1 MGRGRRGSKR
11 GSYKNQGSRNTSSR
25 GRGNFKNKRKS
36 NRDGDGKK
44 DAESD
49 SKRQKLQPEKENL
62 QTVVEPS
69 SSSESE
75 EEVKPYTQL
84 LSMFKASNRAQQVL
98 TSDED
103 ESEDTDTDGKSKVA
117 NSRDEED
124 DVSELGDEE
133 MEEEDESSS
142 LGIQEDDEV
151 EENDEDDEGN
161 SDEESSVDEEESAQ
175 ELSVDEKESEQDQ
188 SGDEE
193 EIVSST
199 DPYHLHYDREMSE
212 SLLEVLTSP
221 KPYETREQNW
231 KTLGRMVVH
240 LPAKVDEKI
249 EKPKLALLEDTIEKY
264 VVPGTLPQL
273 RTGIPL
279 VDYGVK
285 SQLCANLDKR
295 PLSDNSTQTAEEV
308 FSPLQHEL
316 FSLTNDYR
324 DIYYPEMNHLNCD
337 EIRTIYCLHSLN
349 HVMKS
354 RDKVLLHNAKLKKYK
369 ESGQSIEDVEFRDQG
384 LVRPRVLIIAP
395 LRNSAV
401 KIVEKMASILLP
413 VKGQIIN
420 KDRFYKEFGEEKDE
434 EDKQENKKSYKPEDY
449 EAVFSGNSD
458 DSFRIG
464 ISVAKRTLKL
474 YAGFYK
480 ADILIASPLGAR
492 TLLAEDFDFLSSIEV
507 LVIDQ
512 TDILYMQNW
521 DHVLHIFQHL
531 HLQPREQH
539 DTDLGRVRLWALNG
553 YSAHYRQ
560 NLIFSSVALPE
571 AAALFSRRGTNFA
584 GKVRVENAVL
594 PSATTVCRVLVQLP
608 QAFHR
613 FPTPTAT
620 QSADDRFHFFTK
632 KILPQYR
639 DQLMSN
645 TLIYIPSYYDYVRLR
660 NHLHKEDYNFGQAC
674 EYTPDGKLAQVR
686 NRFFLGKKRLLLYT
700 ERLHFYRRLTMK
712 GIHHIVFYQ
721 LPTFP
726 NFYPELC
733 NLLQDAFQNPKYRGD
748 GSQTC
753 TVLYSTYDA
762 PRLAAIVGSQR
773 AAEML
778 TSDRPVHL
786 FVSGGS

>member
-1 MGRGRRGSKR
+1 MARGRRGSNR
-11 GSYKNQGSRNTSSR
+11 GNYKNHGSRNTSSR
-25 GRGNFKNKRKS
+25 GRGNFKNKRKP
-36 NRDGDGKK
+36 NRDGGGRK
-44 DAESD
+44 DAASD
-49 SKRQKLQPEKENL
+49 SKRQKLQPEKESVPIL
-62 QTVVEPS
+62 EESS

-75 EEVKPYTQL
+75 VEVKPYTQL
-84 LSMFKASNRAQQVL
+84 LSMFKSGNRAQQVL
-98 TSDED
+98 TSDEE
-103 ESEDTDTDGKSKVA
+103 ESEDIESDDKSVV
-117 NSRDEED
+117 NGSGNEEEN
-124 DVSELGDEE
+124 VSELEDEE
-133 MEEEDESSS
+133 MEEEDEGSS
-142 LGIQEDDEV
+142 LGIQEDGEV
-151 EENDEDDEGN
+151 EDHEEEIEGE
-161 SDEESSVDEEESAQ
+161 SEEEPSVDEEESEEDPSGNDE
-175 ELSVDEKESEQDQ
+175 ELEEEPSD
-188 SGDEE
+188 DEE
-193 EIVSST
+193 EAVSST
-199 DPYHLHYDREMSE
+199 DPYHLHYEREMSE
-212 SLLEVLTSP
+212 SLLEILTSP
-221 KPYETREQNW
+221 KPYETQEQNW
-231 KTLGRMVVH
+231 KALGRMVVH
-240 LPAKVDEKI
+240 LPAKIDTKI
-249 EKPKLALLEDTIEKY
+249 EKPKVALLGETTEKY
-264 VVPGTLPQL
+264 VIPGTLPQL

-285 SQLCANLDKR
+285 SQLCANVDKR
-295 PLSDNSTQTAEEV
+295 PLSDSSTQTVEEL
-308 FSPLQHEL
+308 FTPLQHEL
-316 FSLTNDYR
+316 FSLTNEYR
-324 DIYYPEMNHLNCD
+324 DIYYPEMNHRNSD
-337 EIRTIYCLHSLN
+337 DIRTVYCLHSLN

-369 ESGQSIEDVEFRDQG
+369 EDGQSTEDVEFRDQG

-401 KIVEKMASILLP
+401 KIVEKMASLLLP

-434 EDKQENKKSYKPEDY
+434 EDKKDNKKSYKPEDF
-449 EAVFSGNSD
+449 EAVFTGNTD

-492 TLLAEDFDFLSSIEV
+492 TLLAEDFDFLCSIEV

-560 NLIFSSVALPE
+560 NLIFSCVALPE
-571 AAALFSRRGTNFA
+571 AAALFSRRGTNFS

-613 FPTPTAT
+613 FPTPTAA

-660 NHLHKEDYNFGQAC
+660 NHLHKEEYNFGQAC

-700 ERLHFYRRLTMK
+700 ERLHFYRRLTLK

-753 TVLYSTYDA
+753 TVLYSTFDA

>member
-1 MGRGRRGSKR
+1 MGRGRRGGPKR
-11 GSYKNQGSRNTSSR
+11 GNYKNHGSRGNKSTR
-25 GRGNFKNKRKS
+25 GGGNFKNKRKF
-36 NRDGDGKK
+36 NQDRDGKK
-44 DAESD
+44 DDTSE
-49 SKRQKLQPEKENL
+49 SKRQKLQKEKEA
-62 QTVVEPS
+62 VPIIEEES

-84 LSMFKASNRAQQVL
+84 LSMFKSSSRAQQVL
-98 TSDED
+98 TSDEEQSD
-103 ESEDTDTDGKSKVA
+103 
-117 NSRDEED
+117 DEEEAEDMNDQSNED
-124 DVSELGDEE
+124 DIGS
-133 MEEEDESSS
+133 EEEDSA
-142 LGIQEDDEV
+142 QEDEEV
-151 EENDEDDEGN
+151 G
-161 SDEESSVDEEESAQ
+161 EEESGS
-175 ELSVDEKESEQDQ
+175 SVGVAEEIDEENSIHEDLEVESEEEEH

-193 EIVSST
+193 EETLST
-199 DPYHLHYDREMSE
+199 DPFHLHFDREINE
-212 SLLEVLTSP
+212 NLLEVLTSS
-221 KPYETREQNW
+221 KPYETQELKW
-231 KTLGRMVVH
+231 KALERMVVH
-240 LPAKVDEKI
+240 LPTKPEKHTSQP
-249 EKPKLALLEDTIEKY
+249 KPTLLGETIESY
-264 VVPGTLPQL
+264 VIPGSLPVL
-273 RTGIPL
+273 KNGIPL
-279 VDYGVK
+279 SEYGVK
-285 SQLCANLDKR
+285 LQLCSNLDTR
-295 PLSDNSTQTAEEV
+295 PLSDNKQTAEELL
-308 FSPLQHEL
+308 SPLQHEL
-316 FSLTNDYR
+316 FTLANEYR
-324 DIYYPEMNHLNCD
+324 DVYYPEMNHLNND
-337 EIRTIYCLHSLN
+337 EIRTVYCLHSLN

-354 RDKVLLHNAKLKKYK
+354 RDKVLLHNAKLKKAK
-369 ESGQSIEDVEFRDQG
+369 ENGVATDEIEYRDQG

-395 LRNSAV
+395 LRISAV
-401 KIVEKMASILLP
+401 KIVEKLATLLLP

-420 KDRFYKEFGEEKDE
+420 KDRFYKEFGEEKDDE
-434 EDKQENKKSYKPEDY
+434 GKAETKKSYKPEDF
-449 EAVFSGNSD
+449 EAVFTGNTD

-492 TLLAEDFDFLSSIEV
+492 TLLAEDFDFLCSIEV

-512 TDILYMQNW
+512 TDVLYMQNW

-584 GKVRVENAVL
+584 GKVRIENAVTA
-594 PSATTVCRVLVQLP
+594 SSTTVCRVLVQLP

-613 FPTPTAT
+613 FPTPTAA
-620 QSADDRFHFFTK
+620 QSADDRYHFFTK

-639 DQLMSN
+639 DQIMSN

-712 GIHHIVFYQ
+712 GIHHIIFYQ
-721 LPTFP
+721 LPTYP

-753 TVLYSTYDA
+753 TVLYSTFDA
-762 PRLAAIVGSQR
+762 PRLAGIVGSQR